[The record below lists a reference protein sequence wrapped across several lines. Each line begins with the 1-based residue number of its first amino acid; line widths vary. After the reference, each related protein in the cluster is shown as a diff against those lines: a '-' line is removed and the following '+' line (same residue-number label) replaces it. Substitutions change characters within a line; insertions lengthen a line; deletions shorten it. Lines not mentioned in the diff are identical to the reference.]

1 MKIAEQAR
9 RHAVLRAVRRGAVL
23 LWAVLLCA
31 AVLCAAL
38 LSGCAAG
45 GTGGG
50 AGTQYKIYMV
60 TKSLNTEFWQAAIAG
75 ANAAAAEYNVAL
87 TVLGPETEEDF
98 EAQNAYIAEAVEEGA
113 DALVFSAISYEENAA
128 AIDAA
133 AARGVRVVVI
143 DSDVASD
150 SVSVRI
156 GTDNVEAGR
165 MTAAAALEAEWET
178 LVVGIV
184 NYDLA
189 SRNGQEREAGL
200 RKVLGESGRVRDI
213 YTINV
218 LTTPQAA
225 QEGSEAL
232 LREHP
237 EINVL
242 IGLNEPLAVGAAQAV
257 DAMGLAGRVQM
268 VGFDT
273 NVRCIDLMRDGAVSA
288 LIVQNTYAMGYLGV
302 EYAWKVLEG
311 SSYDPNRLVDTA
323 TTIVTREE
331 MFTTENQK
339 ALFPFG

>member
-1 MKIAEQAR
+1 MKIAEPLR
-9 RHAVLRAVRRGAVL
+9 RMAVL
-23 LWAVLLCA
+23 L
-31 AVLCAAL
+31 LCAAL
-38 LSGCAAG
+38 LLPGCADNS
-45 GTGGG
+45 T
-50 AGTQYKIYMV
+50 GTQYKVYFV
-60 TKSLNTEFWQAAIAG
+60 TKSLDTEFWKAAIAG
-75 ANAAAAEYNVAL
+75 ANAAAAEYNIAL
-87 TVLGPETEEDF
+87 TVLGPEAEEDF
-98 EAQNAYIAEAVEEGA
+98 ETQNAYIAQAVEEGA
-113 DALVFSAISYEENAA
+113 DAMVFSAISYEENAA

-143 DSDVASD
+143 DSDVASG

-165 MTAAAALEAEWET
+165 MAAAAALDTGWDT

-184 NYDLA
+184 NYDLG

-200 RKVLGESGRVRDI
+200 REALGADARVRDI

-225 QEGSEAL
+225 QAGSEQL
-232 LREHP
+232 LDRHP

-257 DAMGLAGRVQM
+257 EALDLVGRVRM

-302 EYAWKVLEG
+302 ESAWKLLEG
-311 SSYDPNRLVDTA
+311 GAYDPNELIDTA
-323 TTIVTREE
+323 TTIVTRDN
-331 MFTTENQK
+331 MFTPESQK
-339 ALFPFG
+339 ALFPFGG

>member
-1 MKIAEQAR
+1 MKIAESLR
-9 RHAVLRAVRRGAVL
+9 RL
-23 LWAVLLCA
+23 AVLLCA
-31 AVLCAAL
+31 VAL
-38 LSGCAAG
+38 LSGCADNS
-45 GTGGG
+45 
-50 AGTQYKIYMV
+50 AGTQYKVYFV
-60 TKSLNTEFWQAAIAG
+60 TKSLDTEFWKAAIAG
-75 ANAAAAEYNVAL
+75 ANAAAAEYNIAL

-98 EAQNAYIAEAVEEGA
+98 ETQNAYIAQAVEEGA

-133 AARGVRVVVI
+133 AAQGVRVVII

-165 MTAAAALEAEWET
+165 MAAAAALETDWET

-184 NYDLA
+184 NYDLG

-200 RKVLGESGRVRDI
+200 REILGTDPRVREI

-225 QEGSEAL
+225 QAGSEQL
-232 LREHP
+232 LNKRP

-242 IGLNEPLAVGAAQAV
+242 IGLNEPLAVGAAEAV
-257 DAMGLAGRVQM
+257 KNLGLSGQVRM

-302 EYAWKVLEG
+302 ESAWKLLEG
-311 SSYDPNRLVDTA
+311 STYDPGKLIDTA
-323 TTIVTREE
+323 TTIVTRDN
-331 MFTTENQK
+331 MFTPESQK

>member
-1 MKIAEQAR
+1 MRSAEP
-9 RHAVLRAVRRGAVL
+9 VRRLAAL
-23 LWAVLLCA
+23 LLCA
-31 AVLCAAL
+31 VLL
-38 LSGCAAG
+38 LSGCADGSAG
-45 GTGGG
+45 
-50 AGTQYKIYMV
+50 AQYKVYFV
-60 TKSLNTEFWQAAIAG
+60 TKSLDTEFWKAAIAG
-75 ANAAAAEYNVAL
+75 ANAASAEYNVAL

-98 EAQNAYIAEAVEEGA
+98 ETQNAYIAQAVEEGA

-133 AARGVRVVVI
+133 AGQGVRVVVI

-165 MTAAAALEAEWET
+165 MAAAAALAAGWET
-178 LVVGIV
+178 LAVGIV
-184 NYDLA
+184 NYDLG

-200 RKVLGESGRVRDI
+200 REVLEADPRVRDI

-218 LTTPQAA
+218 LTTPKAA
-225 QEGSEAL
+225 QEGSEQL
-232 LREHP
+232 LKEHP

-242 IGLNEPLAVGAAQAV
+242 IGLNEPLAVGTAQAV
-257 DAMGLAGRVQM
+257 ADLGLAGQVRM

-302 EYAWKVLEG
+302 ESAWKLLEG
-311 SSYDPNRLVDTA
+311 NAYDPDRLIDTA
-323 TTIVTREE
+323 TTIVTRDN
-331 MFTTENQK
+331 MFTPESQK
-339 ALFPFG
+339 ALFPFGG

>member
-1 MKIAEQAR
+1 MKIAERLR
-9 RHAVLRAVRRGAVL
+9 RLAGLF
-23 LWAVLLCA
+23 
-31 AVLCAAL
+31 LCAAL
-38 LSGCAAG
+38 LLSGCADS
-45 GTGGG
+45 G
-50 AGTQYKIYMV
+50 AGTQYRVYLV
-60 TKSLNTEFWQAAIAG
+60 TKSLDTEFWRAAIAG
-75 ANAAAAEYNVAL
+75 ASAAAAEYNVAL
-87 TVLGPETEEDF
+87 SVLGPEAEEDF
-98 EAQNAYIAEAVEEGA
+98 ETQNAYIAQAVEEGA

-133 AARGVRVVVI
+133 AAQGVRVVVI

-165 MTAAAALEAEWET
+165 MAAAAALDTGWET
-178 LVVGIV
+178 LVAGIV
-184 NYDLA
+184 NYDLG

-200 RKVLGESGRVRDI
+200 REVLGADGRVQEI

-225 QEGSEAL
+225 QAGSEQL
-232 LREHP
+232 LEQHP

-257 DAMGLAGRVQM
+257 EALGLAGQVRM

-302 EYAWKVLEG
+302 ESAWKLLEG
-311 SSYDPNRLVDTA
+311 GAYDPGELIDTA
-323 TTIVTREE
+323 TTIVTRDN
-331 MFTTENQK
+331 MFTPESQR